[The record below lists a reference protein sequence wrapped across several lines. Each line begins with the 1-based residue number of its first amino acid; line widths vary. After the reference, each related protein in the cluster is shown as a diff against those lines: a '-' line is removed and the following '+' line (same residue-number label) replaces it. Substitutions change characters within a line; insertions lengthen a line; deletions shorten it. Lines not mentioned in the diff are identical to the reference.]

1 MVKAAATPSRKPL
14 PASVPNETDQHNRQ
28 TKQRHFYY
36 LCRQN
41 LNKTMLQTIQIIA
54 LIQGIFV
61 LFVLFTNRKD
71 YKKTTFWLLFGALI
85 SVLLYILGDDNNNL
99 FVKNTDWFLFDNTI
113 FVTFFFL
120 FFKYYKSETEKF
132 KKTDFIFFLP
142 NILYFIIE
150 IFEIQ
155 LPKDNLYIEILEVLL
170 ELTFVFYLGLI
181 LYSVFTDKR
190 RIWTTYFVIP
200 IVILLVFSCVNDILK
215 IIEFKELP
223 FFNNQNFNTYLL
235 LIVAFLFYFISFK
248 LLSKGKDI
256 LPKNEISKYKN
267 SNLNTK
273 LIEQYK
279 SDLINSMEMNK
290 LYLNGK
296 LSIQDVSDELNIP
309 KQYISE
315 VLNEHMNT
323 NFQDFINGYRVE
335 EFIKRIEN
343 DQNNQFTLLGIATE
357 VGFNS
362 KSTFNA
368 IFKKFKGLTPTQF
381 KKNISQSD

>member
-1 MVKAAATPSRKPL
+1 
-14 PASVPNETDQHNRQ
+14 
-28 TKQRHFYY
+28 
-36 LCRQN
+36 
-41 LNKTMLQTIQIIA
+41 MLQTIQIIA

-215 IIEFKELP
+215 IIGFKELP
-223 FFNNQNFNTYLL
+223 FFNNQNFKTYLL

-267 SNLNTK
+267 SNLNKK

-323 NFQDFINGYRVE
+323 NFQDFINAYRVE